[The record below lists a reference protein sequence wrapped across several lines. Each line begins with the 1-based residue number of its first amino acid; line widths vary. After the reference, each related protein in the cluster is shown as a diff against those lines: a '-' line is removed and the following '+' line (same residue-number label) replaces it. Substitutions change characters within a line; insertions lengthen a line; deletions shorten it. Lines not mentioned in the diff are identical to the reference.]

1 MFISDLNSVSSFSS
15 NIYIFFYFRFSLNIS
30 ILFLIVVLFNKN
42 NTAGKKRPKNMIELI
57 IHKKVGY

>member
-30 ILFLIVVLFNKN
+30 ILFLIVVLFIND
-42 NTAGKKRPKNMIELI
+42 NTAGEKKTKKNYWIDN
-57 IHKKVGY
+57 HKKVGY